1 MALLWSFV
9 FVFFWVFLMD
19 LLAAGCIIPRMG
31 KVPITFIMI
40 YYENYVNIL
49 FYLKLTY
56 IMAPPI
62 IFPHNFY
69 HMNDKNYDE

>member
-1 MALLWSFV
+1 
-9 FVFFWVFLMD
+9 MD
-19 LLAAGCIIPRMG
+19 LLAAGRIIPRMG
-31 KVPITFIMI
+31 KAPITFIMI

-49 FYLKLTY
+49 FYLLTY

-62 IFPHNFY
+62 IFPHIFY